1 MLIAKKELE
10 YYNDN
15 PHQLQDKKIKKRTK
29 EKRNHKVLYK
39 VFSIGIAFIGL
50 MLSLFV
56 LYGYANISKIKFE
69 ITQIQQ
75 QKVQL
80 QKEKEDL
87 MAELEALK
95 SSARIEEDAVI
106 KLGMDYPT
114 EEQIVYIS
122 IDELTLDDEKADE
135 LVEENTFLGQ
145 LKNIVNLVLGL
156 F

>member
-1 MLIAKKELE
+1 LLIAKKELE

-29 EKRNHKVLYK
+29 GKRNHKVLYK